1 MVTHKGFSTIAR
13 VFGVQCSWC
22 GCYAQNVSALNGNIV
37 RFPVWRENQMIGD
50 STRTKKLNLQYK
62 VTATGNGRLHSGGYS
77 VQARKCN
84 SLCRNF
90 FSSFLCTIFFF
101 SHPPL
106 HDFLWFFPTQP
117 LIAFRGLWSSVCV
130 FREPV
135 GLLRSRFLGCHAVLA
150 WQLSA
155 GEKW

>member
-101 SHPPL
+101 QSPSRAWFSLLFPHPTP
-106 HDFLWFFPTQP
+106 DR
-117 LIAFRGLWSSVCV
+117 FRGLWSSVCV
-130 FREPV
+130 FRDTR
-135 GLLRSRFLGCHAVLA
+135 RSPSQQFFGMSR
-150 WQLSA
+150 SA
-155 GEKW
+155 LF